1 MTADFVEIDR
11 DDAGLE
17 ADRYGAFPHPREM
30 LWYGGMPGPEQ
41 ALLDA
46 FRSGRLHHAWLLTG
60 PEGIG
65 KATLAY
71 RFARFLLANPDPDAP
86 ALQQASDLGVDPHH
100 AVVGQVAR
108 MSHQDMAVIRR
119 GLAKD
124 GKSLRAE
131 IAVEDVRDGL
141 GIFRVTAGAGGWR
154 VVIVDA
160 ADDLNRASANAL
172 LKMLEEPPQRAVFM
186 LIAHQP
192 GALLPTIRSRCR
204 VLRVP
209 PLSEASIRTGLG
221 KLTEATPASIA
232 EAAGASG
239 GSLRQALALLDAATG
254 TIRRETQKLL
264 DDPANH
270 DAKAAMTLFEKTTGK
285 AGAAAFEVILSMIE
299 GHLQESV
306 HVGAAARSPPAA
318 LAARAELWEKLRRSA
333 RDVEIY
339 NLDRRPLLLSVF
351 SELAEIERRS
361 RG

>member
-1 MTADFVEIDR
+1 MTADFVDIDR
-11 DDAGLE
+11 DDSGLE
-17 ADRYGAFPHPREM
+17 ADRFGDFPHPREM
-30 LWYGGMPGPEQ
+30 LWYGGQTGPEQ
-41 ALLDA
+41 ALLEA
-46 FRSGRLHHAWLLTG
+46 FRSGKLHHAWLLTG

-71 RFARFLLANPDPDAP
+71 RFARFLLANPDPTLP
-86 ALQQASDLGVDPHH
+86 AAQRATDLSVPADHP
-100 AVVGQVAR
+100 VVGQVAR
-108 MSHQDMAVIRR
+108 MSHQDMNVIRR
-119 GLAKD
+119 GLTKD

-172 LKMLEEPPQRAVFM
+172 LKMLEEPPQRAIFL

-192 GALLPTIRSRCR
+192 GSLLPTIRSRCR
-204 VLRVP
+204 VLRIP

-221 KLTEATPASIA
+221 KFTEASPNLIA
-232 EAAGASG
+232 EAARASG
-239 GSLRQALALLDAATG
+239 GSLRHALGLLDAATG
-254 TIRRETQKLL
+254 NIRREAQKLL
-264 DDPANH
+264 EDPTH
-270 DAKAAMTLFEKTTGK
+270 QDPKAAMALFEKTNGKTGT
-285 AGAAAFEVILSMIE
+285 AAFEIILSMVE
-299 GHLQESV
+299 THL
-306 HVGAAARSPPAA
+306 HAAVRNGIAAQVPPAA

-333 RDVEIY
+333 RDVEAY

-361 RG
+361 RS

>member
-1 MTADFVEIDR
+1 MTADFVGIDR
-11 DDAGLE
+11 EALGLE
-17 ADRYGAFPHPREM
+17 ADRCGDFPHPREM
-30 LWYGGMPGPEQ
+30 LWYGGQPDPERM
-41 ALLDA
+41 LLDA
-46 FRSGRLHHAWLLTG
+46 FRSGKLHHAWLLTG

-71 RFARFLLANPDPDAP
+71 RFARFLLANPDPASP
-86 ALQQASDLGVDPHH
+86 AAQHATDLSVSADNP
-100 AVVGQVAR
+100 VVGQVAR
-108 MSHQDMAVIRR
+108 QFHQDMAVIRR
-119 GLAKD
+119 GLTKD

-172 LKMLEEPPQRAVFM
+172 LKMLEEPPQRAIFL

-204 VLRVP
+204 VLRIP
-209 PLSEASIRTGLG
+209 PLDEAAVRTGLG
-221 KLTEATPASIA
+221 KLTEATPAQIA

-239 GSLRQALALLDAATG
+239 GSLRQALALLDASAG
-254 TIRRETQKLL
+254 SIRREAQKLL
-264 DDPANH
+264 DDPTRQ
-270 DAKAAMTLFEKTTGK
+270 DPKAAMALFDKTTGK
-285 AGAAAFEVILSMIE
+285 NGTAAFEIVLSMVE
-299 GHLQESV
+299 AHL
-306 HVGAAARSPPAA
+306 HAAIRDGIGSQAPPAA

-333 RDVEIY
+333 RDVETY

-351 SELAEIERRS
+351 SELAEIEQRS
-361 RG
+361 RN